1 MLKELIQGKR
11 YHLEF
16 IAPYT
21 HKGPYDIEISAITKK
36 ETLSIYGDFDIR
48 GTFFDEVGIK
58 TYLTMVSDD
67 TDIYICHPIKS
78 KDPIEVKTDDFIF
91 IPKTL
96 IDYGKSEEFKIMTRF
111 KFTLE
116 GVRRHFDSNYEANQ
130 FIEEL
135 ESEIPNKLL
144 DTKTIANDLVTISN
158 TQDEILLLQSVIE
171 KEEDDRQRF
180 IDMRENNKLELKK
193 AEAEREMKYLTKLKS
208 VESREKVI
216 SEKEGVIDRNVL
228 QSENSKII
236 GNAFLKMTDDYI
248 KRIKTIY
255 EIILRQSAGI
265 NLPSW
270 DELLVQL
277 TISTDPDNPEISL
290 EDWKNGVQSYM
301 SGGKFPDS
309 WRELEKQNCPYCGT
323 NIENI
328 INNVNT
334 LVSSMRKS
342 RNSSS
347 DESETDSDE

>member
-1 MLKELIQGKR
+1 
-11 YHLEF
+11 
-16 IAPYT
+16 
-21 HKGPYDIEISAITKK
+21 
-36 ETLSIYGDFDIR
+36 
-48 GTFFDEVGIK
+48 
-58 TYLTMVSDD
+58 
-67 TDIYICHPIKS
+67 
-78 KDPIEVKTDDFIF
+78 
-91 IPKTL
+91 
-96 IDYGKSEEFKIMTRF
+96 MTRF

-116 GVRRHFDSNYEANQ
+116 GIRRHFDSNYEKNQ
-130 FIEEL
+130 FLEEL

-158 TQDEILLLQSVIE
+158 TEDEILLLQSVIE

-193 AEAEREMKYLTKLKS
+193 AEADREMKYLTKLKS
-208 VESREKVI
+208 VENREKII

-248 KRIKTIY
+248 RRIKTIY
-255 EIILRQSAGI
+255 DIILRQSAGI

-277 TISTDPDNPEISL
+277 TISTDPNSPEISL

-309 WRELEKQNCPYCGT
+309 WKELEKQNCPYCGT

-328 INNVNT
+328 ISNVRT
-334 LVSSMRKS
+334 IASSMRK
-342 RNSSS
+342 RSS
-347 DESETDSDE
+347 DSSEDDSLDETNSNE